1 MTPWPLSRDPRQ
13 RDAGTDLRAVLKTR
27 RNGPFPRPH
36 LPPVSSRLQPAPRKP
51 TGSGA
56 VAPEPRHPHAIGELG
71 RLSAG
76 SRSPGGP
83 GSSTTWPAFLH
94 RSSPGSGVWL
104 CWCPVDEPP
113 PRPRQFS
120 QYFVDDTRRFAGRS
134 VPQSARGRRVPCV
147 SDMLLSSL
155 RTSYA
160 GVVGRRFLN
169 DVHKMAFWEI
179 PETRKMCVD
188 QEGEGTVRAGCPAM
202 TG

>member
-1 MTPWPLSRDPRQ
+1 M
-13 RDAGTDLRAVLKTR
+13 AG
-27 RNGPFPRPH
+27 
-36 LPPVSSRLQPAPRKP
+36 
-51 TGSGA
+51 
-56 VAPEPRHPHAIGELG
+56 
-71 RLSAG
+71 LSAPQLPG
-76 SRSPGGP
+76 VRGVALLVPGGR
-83 GSSTTWPAFLH
+83 T
-94 RSSPGSGVWL
+94 
-104 CWCPVDEPP
+104 P

-147 SDMLLSSL
+147 SDMLLSSP